1 MLAHI
6 ALVIGALQL
15 VALVAEVE
23 VEGGEKGASVD
34 ALLVVVWRILT
45 QWSETWRW
53 GLKLVAGGED
63 W

>member
-15 VALVAEVE
+15 VAFVAEVE

-34 ALLVVVWRILT
+34 ALLVVVWRILI
-45 QWSETWRW
+45 QWSET
-53 GLKLVAGGED
+53 
-63 W
+63 